1 MFAEKERARTF
12 SKFSLTG
19 AFLGML
25 IVKCLSNEHNVAICV
40 PRHRQDQWME
50 SPVDKCK
57 LKVLMNF
64 LKKHDMVVAG
74 SGRCDRII

>member
-1 MFAEKERARTF
+1 MSAEKERARTF

-19 AFLGML
+19 AFLEML

-64 LKKHDMVVAG
+64 LKKHDRGGWRGGDVLE
-74 SGRCDRII
+74 